1 MADVNQKS
9 LEETSK
15 VALDAA
21 DAAARAAEEIHNVK
35 KEYDSVLKSNRSV
48 LKHLSIALIS
58 SAVGLVLA
66 IGLSSLVYFKS
77 RAQFEKS
84 DEMLLQAVAVFAENV
99 DDLTLAQNNLNA
111 LIENQN
117 DLKNEFGLTRKSL
130 DTVPNRV
137 DEKLDTLVTSV
148 KQLIEG
154 NAQQLTS
161 DLSNLSEISNATLTE
176 QIAAMNDKLASLFQA
191 VGEINTTLA
200 PGQNVEKAGID
211 AESSSY
217 VLSNVKSDLEQIIL
231 LQKELSA
238 KITLLKDLSNSKPV
252 TQNVRK
258 TSTKSSSSKPS
269 NPLKFP

>member
-1 MADVNQKS
+1 MADAKQKS

-35 KEYDSVLKSNRSV
+35 KEYDGLLKSNRSV
-48 LKHLSIALIS
+48 LKSLSIALTS

-66 IGLSSLVYFKS
+66 IGLSALVYFKS

-99 DDLTLAQNNLNA
+99 DDLTLAQNNLSA

-117 DLKNEFGLTRKSL
+117 ELKNEFGLTRKSL

-137 DEKLDTLVTSV
+137 DEKLDTLLPLV

-154 NAQQLTS
+154 NAQQLTN

-191 VGEINTTLA
+191 VSEINTTLA
-200 PGQNVEKAGID
+200 PRQNVEKAGID
-211 AESSSY
+211 AESSTY

-252 TQNVRK
+252 TQNVKK

>member
-1 MADVNQKS
+1 MADAKQKS

-35 KEYDSVLKSNRSV
+35 KEYDGLLKSNRSV
-48 LKHLSIALIS
+48 LKSLSIALTS

-66 IGLSSLVYFKS
+66 IGLSALVYFKS

-99 DDLTLAQNNLNA
+99 DDLTLAQNNLSA

-117 DLKNEFGLTRKSL
+117 ELKNEFGLTRKSL

-137 DEKLDTLVTSV
+137 DEKLDTLLPLV

-154 NAQQLTS
+154 NAQQLTN

-200 PGQNVEKAGID
+200 PRQNVEKAGID
-211 AESSSY
+211 AESSTY

-252 TQNVRK
+252 TQNVKK